1 MRYRLSVSI
10 RRAIAFWIDGFAVG
24 AVILIAQWLINF
36 AAGSPLVGNA
46 ATLYQI
52 WAFALVFFTYRLIT
66 EGRWNTS
73 LGKWSLSL
81 EIIALHPG
89 YQSAA
94 LRNSWI
100 LLTLLAA
107 WGVPHVETTIFLVF
121 GLCMLGLAQ
130 HPFDFLAKTMIE
142 RKPGDN

>member
-24 AVILIAQWLINF
+24 AVILIAQWIINF
-36 AAGSPLVGNA
+36 AADSPLVGNS

-52 WAFALVFFTYRLIT
+52 WAFALAFFTYRLIT

-73 LGKWSLSL
+73 LGKWSLNL

-89 YQSAA
+89 YQIGRAHVCTPVTFRSRMQSSA
-94 LRNSWI
+94 
-100 LLTLLAA
+100 
-107 WGVPHVETTIFLVF
+107 
-121 GLCMLGLAQ
+121 
-130 HPFDFLAKTMIE
+130 
-142 RKPGDN
+142 